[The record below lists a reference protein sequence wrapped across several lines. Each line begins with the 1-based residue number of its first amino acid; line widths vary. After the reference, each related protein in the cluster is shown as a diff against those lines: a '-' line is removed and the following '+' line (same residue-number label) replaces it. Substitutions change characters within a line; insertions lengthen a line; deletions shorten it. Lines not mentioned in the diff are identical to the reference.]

1 MFRNRKEAGLRL
13 AEKLKYRELHDPVVL
28 AIPCGGLAIGAV
40 LARELGAELD
50 VVLSR
55 KLRAPGQSELS
66 VGAISENGETCLN
79 HLAQQVAGLTEKYLA
94 REREYQLSEMARQRE
109 LFNAVRA
116 RAILSGRSVILTD
129 DGIATGSTI
138 MAALQ
143 VIKSQHP
150 YEVIVAVPVASM
162 DSSRALEGICRAC
175 DEFVCLHSSRIFW
188 GIDQYYSDFTAVR
201 DDEAVELLRAYGPA
215 ECPAATVTARS

>member
-1 MFRNRKEAGLRL
+1 MFRDRKEAGLRL
-13 AEKLKYRELHDPVVL
+13 AEKLKYRELRDPVVL
-28 AIPCGGLAIGAV
+28 AIPCGGVAIGAM
-40 LARELGAELD
+40 LARELGAELN

-79 HLAQQVAGLTEKYLA
+79 HFAQQVAGVTERYLA
-94 REREYQLSEMARQRE
+94 RERGDQLSQIARQRE
-109 LFNAVRA
+109 LFSTAWA
-116 RAILSGRSVILTD
+116 PAILSGRSVILTD
-129 DGIATGSTI
+129 DGIANGSTI

-143 VIKSQHP
+143 VIKSRNP

-175 DEFVCLHSSRIFW
+175 DEFVCLHSSRLFW
-188 GIDQYYSDFTAVR
+188 GIDQYYSDFTPVQ
-201 DDEAVELLRAYGPA
+201 DDEAVELLREYGSA
-215 ECPAATVTARS
+215 ECKAATVTA

>member
-13 AEKLKYRELHDPVVL
+13 AEKLKYREFRDPVVL
-28 AIPCGGLAIGAV
+28 AIPCGGVAIGAI

-66 VGAISENGETCLN
+66 VGAISENGETCFN
-79 HLAQQVAGLTEKYLA
+79 HFAQHVAGLTERYLA
-94 REREYQLSEMARQRE
+94 RERGYQLSQMARHLE
-109 LFNAVRA
+109 LFGAVRA

-129 DGIATGSTI
+129 DGIATGSTM
-138 MAALQ
+138 MAALRR
-143 VIKSQHP
+143 IKGRHP

-162 DSSRALEGICRAC
+162 ESSRALEEIRRAC
-175 DEFVCLHSSRIFW
+175 DEFVCLHNSRLFW
-188 GIDQYYSDFTAVR
+188 GIDQYYLDFAAVR
-201 DDEAVELLRAYGPA
+201 DDEAVELLRAYGLA
-215 ECPAATVTARS
+215 ERPAATVTA